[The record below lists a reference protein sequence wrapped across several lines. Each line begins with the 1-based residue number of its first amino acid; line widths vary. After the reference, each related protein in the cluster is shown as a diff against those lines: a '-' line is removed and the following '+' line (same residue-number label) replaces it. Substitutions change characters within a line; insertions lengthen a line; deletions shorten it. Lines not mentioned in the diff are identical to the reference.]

1 MEIQKHTGLKRVY
14 FALLNS
20 ARGFVWLI
28 KNEAAFKQEF
38 MICIILILFSFFLN
52 INVLEQLM
60 LISVMGFVLIV
71 EILNTAIEATID
83 RIGLEHHP
91 LSGLAKDLGSLAV
104 LLSLFIAFATW
115 SVVLWKI

>member
-14 FALLNS
+14 FAWLNS
-20 ARGFVWLI
+20 CRGFAWLI

-38 MICIILILFSFFLN
+38 IISFLLTLLTFFLN
-52 INVLEQLM
+52 ISVLQQLI
-60 LISVMGFVLIV
+60 LVSVLGFVLIV
-71 EILNTAIEATID
+71 EILNTAIEATVD

-104 LLSLFIAFATW
+104 LLSLLIACATW
-115 SVVLWKI
+115 VLILWKR